1 MFSGEYNK
9 KMLAIAVIENWGL
22 LSFALGNIEGFRETK
37 VKVSLDP
44 NYMLIST
51 CDGVDDRQLVVY
63 KWLLPPSERAN
74 SFI

>member
-1 MFSGEYNK
+1 MGSITK

-22 LSFALGNIEGFRETK
+22 LSFALGNIEGLRVTK
-37 VKVSLDP
+37 VKVSLDT

-63 KWLLPPSERAN
+63 EWLLPPSERAN